1 MQAFERV
8 AAARSAGNRQRDVVK
23 ESGLSRGRVS
33 NLDRIAKKARPQWL
47 SWVEQGLL
55 TLKHLEAVLMLQQPK
70 AEDLLRSAMAGK
82 WSCQKL
88 RTEVKA
94 VRGGRRDDD
103 PHADADVARCPS
115 LNLVASMHEQRALF
129 VHALGHATL
138 AGFLG
143 CQVCRA
149 WPCPQIDRVAK
160 QGITG
165 LVGR

>member
-8 AAARSAGNRQRDVVK
+8 AAARSAGSRQRDVVK

-47 SWVEQGLL
+47 TWVEQGLL

-82 WSCQKL
+82 WSCHKL

-103 PHADADVARCPS
+103 PHADADVARLEEQLTLLLATRVQIRTKP
-115 LNLVASMHEQRALF
+115 NAGGELVIAFTDNDTLEGLLER
-129 VHALGHATL
+129 LGYR
-138 AGFLG
+138 FE
-143 CQVCRA
+143 
-149 WPCPQIDRVAK
+149 
-160 QGITG
+160 
-165 LVGR
+165 